1 MIIKENMKT
10 SKSNRSIFQ
19 FVMVFLSLSL
29 IYSIMVSWMQNNINK
44 IQKQDIINSE
54 QIAVNVDKTVINNA
68 FDRLVSDLVYIYNTL
83 EIEDGLESNYIK
95 VKEQWVAFADSKK
108 RYDQIR
114 LIDLNGDE
122 KIRINYSEEGSYVV
136 GDEDLQNKQDRI
148 YFQEAIKLDANSV
161 YISKADLNVENGEIE
176 IPIKP
181 MIHLAKPYYV
191 NNVVEG
197 IIVLNYYANDIIE
210 QISNISSTSQS
221 SLYLLNSDGYWIY
234 NKDDRS
240 REWGFM
246 YDDKLDMSFKNEY
259 PEEWEKMTTG
269 SEETFVTRRGVFSYV
284 SVNSNSMSFL
294 KDTSSCKV
302 VFETGNWRIISHIP
316 ASTEKGQLFTN
327 TFFESFWQLVQSNYY
342 IYLLILIISVIIS
355 RLLFINKVEIDKVK
369 YYSEFDEMTGVYN
382 RRAGFKK
389 LAQIDASKTSCT
401 ISICFVDINGLKE
414 VNDSFGHDTGDELI
428 KTVVFGIKENIRN
441 DDFIT
446 RLGGDEFLI
455 VFSGITKNEAEAIW
469 DRIQKYYDEVND
481 KNDKKYIISASHGIE
496 TFFCNSQK
504 KIDDII
510 NNADERMYLEKKKIK
525 KNLSVIK

>member
-1 MIIKENMKT
+1 M
-10 SKSNRSIFQ
+10 
-19 FVMVFLSLSL
+19 
-29 IYSIMVSWMQNNINK
+29 
-44 IQKQDIINSE
+44 
-54 QIAVNVDKTVINNA
+54 
-68 FDRLVSDLVYIYNTL
+68 
-83 EIEDGLESNYIK
+83 
-95 VKEQWVAFADSKK
+95 
-108 RYDQIR
+108 
-114 LIDLNGDE
+114 
-122 KIRINYSEEGSYVV
+122 
-136 GDEDLQNKQDRI
+136 
-148 YFQEAIKLDANSV
+148 
-161 YISKADLNVENGEIE
+161 NVENGEIE
-176 IPIKP
+176 TPIKP
-181 MIHLAKPYYV
+181 MIRLAKPYYV

-210 QISNISSTSQS
+210 QINNISSKSLS

-294 KDTSSCKV
+294 KDTSSYKV

-342 IYLLILIISVIIS
+342 IYLLILGISLIIS
-355 RLLFINKVEIDKVK
+355 RLLFINKIENDKVK
-369 YYSEFDEMTGVYN
+369 YFSEYDEMTGVYN
-382 RRAGFKK
+382 RRAGFEK
-389 LAQIDASKTSCT
+389 LSQANNNKNNCT
-401 ISICFVDINGLKE
+401 VSICFVDINGLKE
-414 VNDSFGHDTGDELI
+414 VNDSFGHDAGDELI

-455 VFSGITKNEAEAIW
+455 VFSGITKDEAEVIW
-469 DRIQKYYDEVND
+469 NRIQKYYDEVNK
-481 KNDKKYIISASHGIE
+481 KNDKKYVVSASHGIE

-504 KIDDII
+504 RIDDII
-510 NNADERMYLEKKKIK
+510 NDADEKMYIEKKEIK
-525 KNLSVIK
+525 KNLSIIKQ